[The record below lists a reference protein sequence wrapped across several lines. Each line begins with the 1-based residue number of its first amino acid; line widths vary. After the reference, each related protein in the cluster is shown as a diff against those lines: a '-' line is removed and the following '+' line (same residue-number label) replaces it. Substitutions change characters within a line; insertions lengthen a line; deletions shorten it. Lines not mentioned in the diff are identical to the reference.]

1 MNIDDASKRRFD
13 RSMMPVDPFQQFSLW
28 YDEVRSANIPNS
40 NAMVIATAAGQG
52 RPSARM
58 VLLKEFDRSGFVF
71 YTNYESR
78 KAAELET
85 NPYASV
91 LFFWDAL
98 ERQVRIEGRVQRTS
112 REESRQYFA
121 TRPRESQISAW
132 VSRQSSILPDGCNLE
147 ASAAAFEKKFSG
159 REIQCPDFWGG
170 YRLVP
175 ESFEFWQGKPYRLH
189 DRVKYE
195 RNRETWSL
203 SRLFP

>member
-1 MNIDDASKRRFD
+1 MNIDDAGKRRFD
-13 RSMMPVDPFQQFSLW
+13 IAMMPADPFQQFSLW
-28 YDEVRSANIPNS
+28 YDEVRIANIPNS
-40 NAMVIATAAGQG
+40 NAMVIATAAGNG

-98 ERQVRIEGRVQRTS
+98 ERQVRIEGRVQRIS

-147 ASAAAFEKKFSG
+147 ASAAALEKKFSG

-195 RNRETWSL
+195 RNGETWSL